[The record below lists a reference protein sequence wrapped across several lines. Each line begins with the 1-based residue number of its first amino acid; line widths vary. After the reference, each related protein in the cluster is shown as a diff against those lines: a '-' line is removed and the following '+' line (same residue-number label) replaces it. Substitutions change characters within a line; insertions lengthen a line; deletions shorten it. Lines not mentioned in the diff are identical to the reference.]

1 MDSNS
6 EIISDIAYCTIVT
19 KSHLAYARALAYSI
33 EAYNPQSKLFV
44 LLADMNEECIDIA
57 NEPFELI
64 ELEELNDQEDIQKM
78 CFYYTPSE
86 LCFCLRAWL
95 HEYMFHK
102 TPFAKWI
109 YFDSDIMVY
118 HSLKEISDQ
127 LDEIS
132 ILLSPHLISIDPP
145 PSIDVKEIRRLES
158 YLLRNGG
165 IYNGGFLALRETE
178 ESEIFIKWFK
188 DHLRWYGFDNR
199 PMQSG
204 DQFWITCV
212 PLYFREVGVLRHP
225 GANLAYWNLYE
236 RNIEKDSSGKIT
248 VDEQSL
254 IFYHFAGFDM
264 ESPQKVT
271 KYPHPPSLLV
281 IPPPIKDIA
290 REYHRL
296 LIENR
301 HEEAK
306 NYSYAF
312 AKFQNGK
319 SITPMMRRLYFDM
332 VFHNAEPTES
342 PFEKYEYFQSLL
354 RSQRIKNIIRN
365 GGKYLVTQIKRTLK
379 PDYYF
384 DKP

>member
-165 IYNGGFLALRETE
+165 IYNGGFLALRKTE
-178 ESEIFIKWFK
+178 ESKDFINVCHFS
-188 DHLRWYGFDNR
+188 LRFLLAV
-199 PMQSG
+199 
-204 DQFWITCV
+204 V
-212 PLYFREVGVLRHP
+212 PLQTD
-225 GANLAYWNLYE
+225 N
-236 RNIEKDSSGKIT
+236 
-248 VDEQSL
+248 
-254 IFYHFAGFDM
+254 
-264 ESPQKVT
+264 
-271 KYPHPPSLLV
+271 
-281 IPPPIKDIA
+281 
-290 REYHRL
+290 
-296 LIENR
+296 
-301 HEEAK
+301 
-306 NYSYAF
+306 
-312 AKFQNGK
+312 
-319 SITPMMRRLYFDM
+319 
-332 VFHNAEPTES
+332 
-342 PFEKYEYFQSLL
+342 
-354 RSQRIKNIIRN
+354 
-365 GGKYLVTQIKRTLK
+365 
-379 PDYYF
+379 
-384 DKP
+384 